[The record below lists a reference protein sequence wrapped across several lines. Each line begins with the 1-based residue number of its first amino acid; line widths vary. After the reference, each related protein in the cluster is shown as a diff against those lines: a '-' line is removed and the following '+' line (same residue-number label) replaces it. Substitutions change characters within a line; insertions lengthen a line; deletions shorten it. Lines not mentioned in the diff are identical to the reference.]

1 MRRGEKP
8 VFMSKGNLDN
18 FFLVIIMLNG
28 NCYFQLI
35 EKPRIWLKNSRN
47 LRRVE
52 GLASTL
58 RSTGKREFTKTGRS
72 TKCSELYLRYC
83 PYFNSAVNFGN
94 KINKYINLT

>member
-8 VFMSKGNLDN
+8 VFMSKGNLLQ
-18 FFLVIIMLNG
+18 FFCLVIITMNG

-72 TKCSELYLRYC
+72 TKCELYLRYC
-83 PYFNSAVNFGN
+83 PFF
-94 KINKYINLT
+94 